1 MMSCSVWRNCRR
13 GPARLLPVPV
23 PDYQTL
29 MLPLLRL
36 ADLQGA
42 VSIKTAVAAMI
53 EEFHLSPD
61 DVALMVPSGAKPLIR
76 SRADWAVTYLVHA
89 GLLERPERAH
99 FLTTAAGRAVLK
111 DPPAKIDLVY
121 LSRYPAFLE
130 FTGKTKAP
138 DAGTTVQSAVTPADL
153 ASPVV
158 TPEEQLE
165 ASYRL
170 LRTDIESQV
179 LDRLRN
185 AKPEFFERAVLGLL
199 RQMGYGAAGDD
210 AMKHL
215 GKSGDEGV
223 DGVIH
228 QDELK
233 LESIYVQA
241 KRNAEANTVSREQ
254 VQAFVGSLVGKNAD
268 KGVFFTTSTF
278 SAGAIAYA
286 AGIHQNVILIDG
298 AKLARLMFD
307 RGVGVRTEGE
317 YVVKTVDEAYF
328 EED

>member
-1 MMSCSVWRNCRR
+1 MSI
-13 GPARLLPVPV
+13 

-29 MLPLLRL
+29 MLPVLRL
-36 ADLQGA
+36 AASNGITSVQ
-42 VSIKTAVAAMI
+42 TAVDAMVS
-53 EEFHLSPD
+53 EFHLTPEEVD
-61 DVALMVPSGAKPLIR
+61 QTLPSGPTSVIR
-76 SRADWAVTYLVHA
+76 SRVHWAVTYLVHA
-89 GLLERPERAH
+89 GLLQRPKRAH
-99 FLTTAAGRAVLK
+99 FETTEAGRQVLM
-111 DPPAKIDLVY
+111 DPPLRIDLTF
-121 LSRYPAFLE
+121 LSKYPAFLE
-130 FTGKTKAP
+130 FMARSKGASPATSDKATGA
-138 DAGTTVQSAVTPADL
+138 AGGPSQ
-153 ASPVV
+153 PVV

-165 ASYRL
+165 SAYNL
-170 LRTDIESQV
+170 LRADIESQI
-179 LDRLRN
+179 LDRLRS

-254 VQAFVGSLVGKNAD
+254 VQAFVGSLVGKNAS

-278 SAGAIAYA
+278 SPGAHAYA
-286 AGIHQNVILIDG
+286 EGVHQSVILIDG
-298 AKLARLMFD
+298 AELSRLMFD
-307 RGVGVRTEGE
+307 RGVGVRTKEE
-317 YVVKTVDEAYF
+317 YVLKAVDEAYF
-328 EED
+328 ETE